1 MSECP
6 VPIIVW
12 VPVSQ
17 VSIKNN
23 LHVYYKAV
31 VCDSHS
37 TDSESLGHIC
47 SHLSRIKRL
56 NLYNSVYREQQRN
69 RKNLQ
74 ILSQRRHMWNSRSRT
89 GFSPRCAR
97 TLAVRACRALLGP
110 WWFLPLITS
119 PRTSKLSWNT
129 PQTSRQ
135 RLETE
140 EVFLVGA
147 LHLNRKKLLE
157 FRTGKLTIKRVQK
170 VN

>member
-17 VSIKNN
+17 VSTKNN

-31 VCDSHS
+31 VCDSH
-37 TDSESLGHIC
+37 TMDSESLGHIC

-69 RKNLQ
+69 LQ
-74 ILSQRRHMWNSRSRT
+74 IFSQCRHMWNSRSRT

-119 PRTSKLSWNT
+119 PWTSKLSWNT
-129 PQTSRQ
+129 PQTRRQ

-147 LHLNRKKLLE
+147 LHPNRKKLSD
-157 FRTGKLTIKRVQK
+157 FRTGNLTIKHVQK